1 MCTRYRKPVIPIR
14 VTLNFLRRHMQIK
27 SIASNYK
34 ETIYDGA
41 YDKYKNCMFHSEIN
55 HSFSSSFLSQL
66 DLLHT
71 EIFLTTVRL
80 DRKQKTYIDVVF
92 LFSFFI
98 NLE

>member
-1 MCTRYRKPVIPIR
+1 MYTRYRKPEIPIR
-14 VTLNFLRRHMQIK
+14 VMLNFLRRHMQIK
-27 SIASNYK
+27 SIVSNYT

-41 YDKYKNCMFHSEIN
+41 YDKHTNCMFHSEIK

-66 DLLHT
+66 DLLHVK
-71 EIFLTTVRL
+71 ILLTTVRL
-80 DRKQKTYIDVVF
+80 DRRQKTYIYVVF